1 MILVDRKRSEDF
13 GHTIMNI
20 QMVTIIKNTKTKLG
34 ELLFL
39 FRLLL
44 LLLSLLSLFF
54 LLLLIFIYLFLSVTH
69 DVFHSGSQKLLVQL
83 SWGLL
88 ICI

>member
-1 MILVDRKRSEDF
+1 MILVDRNRSEDF
-13 GHTIMNI
+13 GHTIMKI

-39 FRLLL
+39 FPLL

-54 LLLLIFIYLFLSVTH
+54 LLLLIFIYFFLSVTH
-69 DVFHSGSQKLLVQL
+69 DIFHSGSQKLLVQL

>member
-13 GHTIMNI
+13 GHTIMKI

-39 FRLLL
+39 FPLL
-44 LLLSLLSLFF
+44 LLLSL
-54 LLLLIFIYLFLSVTH
+54 FLSKNEI
-69 DVFHSGSQKLLVQL
+69 SS
-83 SWGLL
+83 
-88 ICI
+88 